1 MCRGKLHSHVLTPNA
16 GSVKNYMKRLDNRIS
31 RRDASLC
38 RRAGFSIDR
47 TACIDGR
54 DKRLRPPGRPARSQ
68 STARV
73 SGTDTSFPRPRPS
86 SETRVLGGKNT
97 QHRRVGVKKYL
108 YVLFK

>member
-86 SETRVLGGKNT
+86 SETRGADEKDL
-97 QHRRVGVKKYL
+97 
-108 YVLFK
+108 

>member
-1 MCRGKLHSHVLTPNA
+1 MLTPNA
-16 GSVKNYMKRLDNRIS
+16 GSVKNYMKRLDNRVS

-73 SGTDTSFPRPRPS
+73 SGTDTSFPRPLRPS
-86 SETRVLGGKNT
+86 SETRGAEEKNARHQWVVVQKNT
-97 QHRRVGVKKYL
+97 LCSFQIA
-108 YVLFK
+108 

>member
-38 RRAGFSIDR
+38 RRAGFSIDS

-54 DKRLRPPGRPARSQ
+54 DKRLRPPGRPARRQ
-68 STARV
+68 STTSV
-73 SGTDTSFPRPRPS
+73 SGTDTSFPCALRPS
-86 SETRVLGGKNT
+86 SETRALTKKLKQRGQDTYTRGGL
-97 QHRRVGVKKYL
+97 R
-108 YVLFK
+108 